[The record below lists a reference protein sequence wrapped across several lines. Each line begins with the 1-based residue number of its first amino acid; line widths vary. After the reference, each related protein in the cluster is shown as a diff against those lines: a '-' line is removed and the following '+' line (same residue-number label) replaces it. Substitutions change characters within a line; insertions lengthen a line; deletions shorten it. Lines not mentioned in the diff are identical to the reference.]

1 MTRLPPATVIAG
13 AGVAGLEAALALR
26 EFLGPEASVTLV
38 GSTDTFHY
46 RPLAVGEPFGLG
58 TPHHHPIAPIAAD
71 LGMTFVHDGLA
82 TVDTGERTIRLASGT
97 RLGFE
102 RLIVA
107 VGAPPR
113 APSAFGVLFERSQ
126 HAAEFDEVLADLR
139 AGLISRVVFV
149 VPTAA
154 SWSLPAYELA
164 LMTAAWGN
172 AARPGD
178 VRVSIV
184 SHEPTPLALFGSSA
198 SRAVAGVL
206 DGAGIEFR
214 GGAEPV
220 LESDVL
226 IRTGNHQ
233 IQAERVILL
242 PEPVGPC
249 LPGLPADRHGFARV
263 DRWGRVPDAE
273 GVYVIGDAAAHPVKQ
288 GGLAAQQATAAV
300 RALSYD
306 AHLRDRLEEPRP
318 ILRGLLRTID
328 GPLYLRAA
336 LDDPEAT
343 SSFSADPLWW
353 PPSKIAAP
361 RLTSY
366 LGRIERAR
374 AEGRVLAAG
383 PFAYSAAS

>member
-1 MTRLPPATVIAG
+1 MTTLPPATVIAG
-13 AGVAGLEAALALR
+13 AGVAGLEVALALR
-26 EFLGPEASVTLV
+26 ELLGPEAPVTLV
-38 GSTDTFHY
+38 GATDTFHY
-46 RPLAVGEPFGLG
+46 RPLSVGEPFGLG
-58 TPHHHPIAPIAAD
+58 APHHHPIAPIAAD

-82 TVDTGERTIRLASGT
+82 AVDTEERAIRLASGA

-102 RLIVA
+102 RLLVA
-107 VGAPPR
+107 VGAPVR

-126 HAAEFDEVLADLR
+126 RAAEFDEVLADLR
-139 AGLISRVVFV
+139 AGLISRVAFAVS
-149 VPTAA
+149 TAT

-178 VRVSIV
+178 VQVSIV
-184 SHEPTPLALFGSSA
+184 SHEPTPLALFGASA
-198 SRAVAGVL
+198 SCAVAGVL

-226 IRTGNHQ
+226 VRAGNHQ
-233 IQAERVILL
+233 VQAERVILL
-242 PEPVGPC
+242 PETVGPC
-249 LPGLPADRHGFARV
+249 LPGLPADLHGFARV
-263 DRWGRVPDAE
+263 DRWGRVPDAA
-273 GVYVIGDAAAHPVKQ
+273 GVYAIGDAAAHPVKQ
-288 GGLAAQQATAAV
+288 GGLAAQQATAAA

-306 AHLRDRLEEPRP
+306 ARLRDRLEEPRP
-318 ILRGLLRTID
+318 ILRGLLRTIT

-336 LDDPEAT
+336 LDDPETT
-343 SSFSADPLWW
+343 SAASPDPLWW

-374 AEGRVLAAG
+374 AEGRVLPSGSFVHAI
-383 PFAYSAAS
+383 AS